1 MSPYLDPAASRAHKM
16 RNLIHSV
23 VLIGGLGLLMGACAW
38 ILWGWIGPLYAL
50 IAAALTILLGPR
62 MAPELVMRMYRAR
75 AVDRRR
81 GGTLVRLLE
90 ELAHRAELPAIPN
103 LYVVP
108 SAALNAFA
116 VGRPEDASIAVT
128 EGLLRRLSLREVAGV
143 MAHEISHIR
152 NNDLWIMGLADTFS
166 RITQVMY
173 WVGMFLLI
181 VNLPAALMGQVVVP
195 WLAALLLYLAPTI
208 GSLLQLA
215 LSRAREYD
223 ADLEGAQLTGDPTGL
238 ASALDKL
245 ERYQGRFWEDML
257 MPGRRI
263 PQPSLLRSH
272 PPTEERVRR
281 LLELRRPELPP
292 LRLPRGVSAGEL
304 LHGFMAMQPGP
315 RYRWPGVWY

>member
-1 MSPYLDPAASRAHKM
+1 MSPYLDPAASRAHKT
-16 RNLIHSV
+16 RNVIHSV
-23 VLIGGLGLLMGACAW
+23 VLIGGLGLLMGLCAW
-38 ILWGWIGPLYAL
+38 ILWGWIGHLYAL
-50 IAAALTILLGPR
+50 IAAAITILFGPR
-62 MAPELVMRMYRAR
+62 VAPEMVMRMYRAR
-75 AVDRRR
+75 PVDRTR
-81 GGTLVRLLE
+81 GGTLFQLVE
-90 ELAHRAELPAIPN
+90 ELARRAELPAMPK

-116 VGRPEDASIAVT
+116 VGRPDDASIAIT
-128 EGLLRRLSLREVAGV
+128 QGLLRRLSLREVAGV
-143 MAHEISHIR
+143 LAHEMSHIR

-166 RITQVMY
+166 RITQMMS
-173 WVGMFLLI
+173 WVGIFLLI
-181 VNLPAALMGQVVVP
+181 LNLPAALKGQVVVP
-195 WLAALLLYLAPTI
+195 WLAVLLLYFAPTI

-281 LLELRRPELPP
+281 LLDLRRPELPP
-292 LRLPRGVSAGEL
+292 LRLPQRASPADL
-304 LHGFMAMQPGP
+304 LHGFVAMSPGP
-315 RYRWPGVWY
+315 RFRWPGVWF

>member
-1 MSPYLDPAASRAHKM
+1 MSPYLDHAASRAHKT
-16 RNLIHSV
+16 RNVIHSV
-23 VLIGGLGLLMGACAW
+23 VLIGGLGLLMGLCAW
-38 ILWGWIGPLYAL
+38 ILWGWIGQLYAL
-50 IAAALTILLGPR
+50 IAAAVTILFGPR
-62 MAPELVMRMYRAR
+62 MAPEMVMRMYRAR
-75 AVDRRR
+75 PVDRG
-81 GGTLVRLLE
+81 GGTLFRLVE
-90 ELAHRAELPAIPN
+90 ELARRAELPAMPK

-116 VGRPEDASIAVT
+116 VGRPENASIAIT
-128 EGLLRRLSLREVAGV
+128 QGLLRKLSLREVAGV
-143 MAHEISHIR
+143 LAHEMSHIR
-152 NNDLWIMGLADTFS
+152 NNDLWIMGLADAFS
-166 RITQVMY
+166 RITQAMS
-173 WVGMFLLI
+173 WVGIFLLI
-181 VNLPAALMGQVVVP
+181 LNLPAALKGQVVVP
-195 WLAALLLYLAPTI
+195 WLAVLLLYFAPTF

-223 ADLEGAQLTGDPTGL
+223 ADLEGAQLTGDPIGL

-292 LRLPRGVSAGEL
+292 LRLPRGGPADDPL
-304 LHGFMAMQPGP
+304 QGFAAMPPGP
-315 RYRWPGVWY
+315 RYRWPGVWF

>member
-1 MSPYLDPAASRAHKM
+1 MSRYLDPAASRAHKR

-23 VLIGGLGLLMGACAW
+23 VLIGGLGLLMSVCAW
-38 ILWGWIGPLYAL
+38 ILWGWIGLLYVL
-50 IAAALTILLGPR
+50 IATAMTILLGPR
-62 MAPELVMRMYRAR
+62 MAPEMVMRMYRAR
-75 AVDRRR
+75 PVDRRR
-81 GGTLVRLLE
+81 GGPLVRLVE
-90 ELAHRAELPAIPN
+90 ELARRAELPAVPN

-116 VGRPEDASIAVT
+116 VGRPDDASIAVT

-143 MAHEISHIR
+143 MAHEISHVR

-166 RITQVMY
+166 RLTQLMS
-173 WVGMFLLI
+173 WVGIVLL
-181 VNLPAALMGQVVVP
+181 VLTLLVGQAVVP
-195 WLAALLLYLAPTI
+195 WQAAVLLYLAPTV
-208 GSLLQLA
+208 GSLLQLG

-223 ADLEGAQLTGDPTGL
+223 ADLEGAQLTGDPTAL

-272 PPTEERVRR
+272 PPTAERVRR

-292 LRLPRGVSAGEL
+292 LRLPSGMSADEL
-304 LHGFMAMQPGP
+304 LHGFVAMRPGP